1 MNPLP
6 RIDIDTQVIRRN
18 AQFLCNR
25 LGRVGIS
32 VTGVTKGVGGHPAV
46 AQAMLDGGVVGLA
59 DSRLDN
65 VMRLRTAGIT
75 CPISLIRAPMRA
87 EMAGV
92 VAYCTNSYNTE
103 LETIALLGAAAL
115 AVGRVHGV
123 MLMVEVGDS
132 REGLL
137 LRDLPAFVLAVHR
150 HSGLRLD
157 GVGVNFACLS
167 GVPPTTAA
175 LLYLCAA
182 IATAE
187 SASGIRIPQLSGGN
201 SASLPL
207 LLTGPDHARVNNLRL
222 GESILLGC
230 EPVSGRLINGLSD
243 TAFGLVA
250 EVIESSH
257 KSHRVT
263 VATTRPVDISNQVVL
278 ALGSQDT
285 DIQGLGFPLG
295 CTLAGSTS
303 DHSVL
308 DTGKR
313 RRTVGSE
320 VALTMNYSALS
331 RAMAVTAISKRL
343 CVKPQPAVGVARRP
357 SVLLRA

>member
-1 MNPLP
+1 MGPQCQIP
-6 RIDIDTQVIRRN
+6 
-18 AQFLCNR
+18 
-25 LGRVGIS
+25 
-32 VTGVTKGVGGHPAV
+32 TG
-46 AQAMLDGGVVGLA
+46 
-59 DSRLDN
+59 
-65 VMRLRTAGIT
+65 TA
-75 CPISLIRAPMRA
+75 
-87 EMAGV
+87 
-92 VAYCTNSYNTE
+92 NSYNTE

-137 LRDLPAFVLAVHR
+137 LRDLPAFVSAVHR

-263 VATTRPVDISNQVVL
+263 VVTTTGPVDTSNQVVL

-285 DIQGLGFPLG
+285 DIQGLGFPSGVYAGRFNQRPFGAGYREAQAHGWLG
-295 CTLAGSTS
+295 GGIDNELQRTQPRHGRYGYFQAPVRQATTCGWRCEASVCFAAG
-303 DHSVL
+303 
-308 DTGKR
+308 
-313 RRTVGSE
+313 
-320 VALTMNYSALS
+320 LTE
-331 RAMAVTAISKRL
+331 
-343 CVKPQPAVGVARRP
+343 
-357 SVLLRA
+357 